1 MIKMIFQS
9 MPKKTTKS
17 SLLVAVYM
25 VTIFLGLGLFLP
37 AGTFLWLEAWI
48 YLIIFAIFFTI
59 VVLYFSKHDPEML
72 QQRAR
77 PKFKKKWDK
86 IVMILMG
93 FGFFPTFIIPG
104 FERNYGWSSIPFWVE
119 IIGFIVLTLGLIVI
133 FLVMKENTF
142 LSKAV
147 EIQEDRGHKVITTGP
162 YRIVRHPMYLGF
174 MLFIVFYC
182 LALGSL
188 YSLIPTALG
197 VTGLVIRTVLEDKM
211 LHKEL
216 GGYSE
221 YAQKTKKKLIPLI
234 W

>member
-1 MIKMIFQS
+1 
-9 MPKKTTKS
+9 MP
-17 SLLVAVYM
+17 
-25 VTIFLGLGLFLP
+25 
-37 AGTFLWLEAWI
+37 
-48 YLIIFAIFFTI
+48 
-59 VVLYFSKHDPEML
+59 
-72 QQRAR
+72 Q
-77 PKFKKKWDK
+77 
-86 IVMILMG
+86 MG

-104 FERNYGWSSIPFWVE
+104 FERKYSWSYVPFWVE
-119 IIGFIVLTLGLIVI
+119 ILGFTILSLGLIII

-147 EIQEDRGHKVITTGP
+147 EIQEERGHTVITTGP

-174 MLFIVFYC
+174 ILFIVFYC

-188 YSLIPTALG
+188 FSLIPTIIG
-197 VTGLVIRTVLEDKM
+197 VVGLVIRTILEDRK

-216 GGYSE
+216 EGYKE

>member
-1 MIKMIFQS
+1 MA
-9 MPKKTTKS
+9 KKIS
-17 SLLVAVYM
+17 IPILLFLVVM
-25 VTIFLGLGLFLP
+25 VTAFLGLGLFLP
-37 AGTFLWLEAWI
+37 YGSFLWLEAWI
-48 YLIIFAIFFTI
+48 YLGIFFTFFTSYI
-59 VVLYFSKHDPEML
+59 LYFSKHDPEML
-72 QQRAR
+72 QKRAK
-77 PKFKKKWDK
+77 PQFKEKWDI

-104 FERNYGWSSIPFWVE
+104 FEKKYGWSSVPILVE
-119 IIGFIVLTLGLIVI
+119 IIGFIGMSLGLVII

-147 EIQEDRGHKVITTGP
+147 EIQKDRGHKVITSGL

-174 MLFIVFYC
+174 ILFIIFYC

-188 YSLIPTALG
+188 FSLIPAALG
-197 VTGLVIRTVLEDKM
+197 VAGLVIRTILEDRM

-216 GGYSE
+216 EGYKE

>member
-1 MIKMIFQS
+1 
-9 MPKKTTKS
+9 MPKNITKS
-17 SLLVAVYM
+17 SLLVLVFM
-25 VTIFLGLGLFLP
+25 VTVFLGLGLFLP
-37 AGTFLWLEAWI
+37 AADFLWIEAWI
-48 YLIIFAIFFTI
+48 YLIIFLIFFTV

-72 QQRAR
+72 QKRAK
-77 PKFKKKWDK
+77 PKFREKWDK
-86 IVMILMG
+86 VVMLLMG

-104 FERNYGWSSIPFWVE
+104 FERRYGWSSIPFWVE
-119 IIGFIVLTLGLIVI
+119 IIGFIVLSIGLIII

-147 EIQEDRGHKVITTGP
+147 EIQEERAHTVITSGP

-174 MLFIVFYC
+174 ILFIVFYC

-188 YSLIPTALG
+188 YSLIPTVLG
-197 VTGLVIRTVLEDKM
+197 VVGLVIRTILEDRL

-216 GGYSE
+216 EGYLE

>member
-1 MIKMIFQS
+1 
-9 MPKKTTKS
+9 MPKNITKS
-17 SLLVAVYM
+17 SLLVLVFM
-25 VTIFLGLGLFLP
+25 VTVFLGLGLFLP
-37 AGTFLWLEAWI
+37 AADFLWIEAWI
-48 YLIIFAIFFTI
+48 YLIIFLIFFTV

-72 QQRAR
+72 QKRAK
-77 PKFKKKWDK
+77 PKFREKWDK
-86 IVMILMG
+86 VVMLLMG

-104 FERNYGWSSIPFWVE
+104 FERRYGWSSIPFWVE
-119 IIGFIVLTLGLIVI
+119 IIGFIVLSIGLIII

-147 EIQEDRGHKVITTGP
+147 EIQEERAHKVITSGP

-174 MLFIVFYC
+174 ILFIVFYC

-188 YSLIPTALG
+188 YSLIPTVLG
-197 VTGLVIRTVLEDKM
+197 VVGLVIRTILEDRL

-216 GGYSE
+216 EGYLE

>member
-1 MIKMIFQS
+1 
-9 MPKKTTKS
+9 MPKQISKPL
-17 SLLVAVYM
+17 LLVAVYI
-25 VTIFLGLGLFLP
+25 VAIFLGIGLFLP
-37 AGTFLWLEAWI
+37 AENFLWLEAWI
-48 YLIIFAIFFTI
+48 YLVIFSIFFTV
-59 VVLYFSKHDPEML
+59 VVLYFSKHDPQML
-72 QQRAR
+72 QKRAK
-77 PKFKKKWDK
+77 PKFVEKWDK
-86 IVMILMG
+86 IVMALMG

-104 FERNYGWSSIPFWVE
+104 FEKKYGWSNVPFWVE
-119 IIGFIVLTLGLIVI
+119 IIGFVVLSLGLIII

-147 EIQEDRGHKVITTGP
+147 EIQKDRGHVVITTGP
-162 YRIVRHPMYLGF
+162 YRVVRHPMYLGF
-174 MLFIVFYC
+174 TLFIVFYC

-197 VTGLVIRTVLEDKM
+197 IVGIVIRTILEDRK

-216 GGYSE
+216 EGYTE